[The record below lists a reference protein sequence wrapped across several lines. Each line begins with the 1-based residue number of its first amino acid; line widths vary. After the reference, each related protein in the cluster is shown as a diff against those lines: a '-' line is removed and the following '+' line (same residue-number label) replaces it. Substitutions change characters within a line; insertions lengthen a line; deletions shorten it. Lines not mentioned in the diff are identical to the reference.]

1 MGQGSQAAQGALGG
15 AATGASIGSVIPGVG
30 TLIGGG
36 VGALA
41 GGLAGWFGSSG
52 DSELERRRREALAA
66 SQARMQ
72 GGDML
77 RNYAQGQFQGAQG
90 RLAPTMHSAQLAGG
104 PQDQVR
110 QGQMALAGQLSRV
123 ATGQEAG
130 AGELAVNRQ
139 ANQAAANQ
147 FAAGNMARGSNAAT
161 AARAAA
167 GNVMDIGTNAAGMAS
182 QQALA
187 DQAAARGQLAGV
199 YDSTRGMD
207 IGFAGQ
213 NAQLTQQGRL
223 ANQNASLQQRGMNDQ
238 YGLGMMGQYANVSQA
253 ELQARMQR
261 AGILAGQQGNQLGAN
276 LLQAGGTLGAAYLSR
291 PGQ

>member
-1 MGQGSQAAQGALGG
+1 MGIGNYLFGWGDAARARGAM
-15 AATGASIGSVIPGVG
+15 APGNFQ
-30 TLIGGG
+30 L
-36 VGALA
+36 
-41 GGLAGWFGSSG
+41 
-52 DSELERRRREALAA
+52 
-66 SQARMQ
+66 Q

-77 RNYAQGQFQGAQG
+77 RGFAQGQMQGAQG
-90 RLAPTMHSAQLAGG
+90 RQAPVIGQTQLAGG
-104 PQDQVR
+104 PQNQVR
-110 QGQMALAGQLSRV
+110 QGQMDLAGQLSRV

-187 DQAAARGQLAGV
+187 DQASARGQLAGV

-207 IGFAGQ
+207 LSFAGQ
-213 NAQLTQQGRL
+213 NAQLAQQGNM
-223 ANQNASLQQRGMNDQ
+223 ANQNAALQQRGMNDQ
-238 YGLGMMGQYANVSQA
+238 YGLGMMGQYANLSA
-253 ELQARMQR
+253 EELRARMQR
-261 AGILAGQQGNQLGAN
+261 AGMLQGQSTGGMAGN
-276 LLQAGGTLGAAYLSR
+276 LLQMGGTLGTAYLSR